1 MAPWHRST
9 LKVQV
14 VSKEPKGRSG
24 YNNYFLLFP
33 LSEASYD
40 FGQQLKSF
48 IYKIPPADKYNI
60 FQVGVS

>member
-14 VSKEPKGRSG
+14 VSKEPKGRNG

-48 IYKIPPADKYNI
+48 IYKIPPADK
-60 FQVGVS
+60 